1 MPEQTKNEPLSATEY
16 DIIEKALWEL
26 VKQYPKEQIDPD
38 VTAQYDELDDG
49 VSLAVLVDGGR
60 YKSHNVLGGFTAEVN
75 FRVAYKSNPKT
86 SPQRIN
92 SLAFVNRIVRW
103 LEGLKQD
110 DFPRLTDGRRIT
122 KITTYGA
129 VPYKDETGQDTSTV
143 YAAAASMEY
152 MKKEE
157 DPLL

>member
-1 MPEQTKNEPLSATEY
+1 MPEQTKIEPLSATEY

-38 VTAQYDELDDG
+38 VTAQYDELDAG

-60 YKSHNVLGGFTAEVN
+60 YTGHDIIGGFTAEVN

-92 SLAFVNRIVRW
+92 SQAFVGRIVRW
-103 LEGLKQD
+103 LESTNDL
-110 DFPRLTDGRRIT
+110 PLLTDNRIIT
-122 KITTYGA
+122 KITATNA
-129 VPYKDETGQDTSTV
+129 VPYKDETGQDKSIV
-143 YAAAASMEY
+143 YAAAATMEY
-152 MKKEE
+152 KKESTGW
-157 DPLL
+157 

>member
-1 MPEQTKNEPLSATEY
+1 MPEQTKIEPLSATEY

-26 VKQYPKEQIDPD
+26 VKQYPSDEEKGDPD
-38 VTAQYDELDDG
+38 VTAQYDELDAG

-75 FRVAYKSNPKT
+75 FRVAYKSNPNT

-92 SLAFVNRIVRW
+92 SLAFVGRIIRW

-110 DFPRLTDGRRIT
+110 DFPRLTNRRTIT

-152 MKKEE
+152 RR
-157 DPLL
+157 

>member
-1 MPEQTKNEPLSATEY
+1 MPEQTKIEPLSATEY

-38 VTAQYDELDDG
+38 VTAQYDELDAG

-92 SLAFVNRIVRW
+92 SQAFVGRIMRW
-103 LEGLKQD
+103 LENTKDL
-110 DFPRLTDGRRIT
+110 PLLTGGRVIT
-122 KITTYGA
+122 KITATNA
-129 VPYKDETGQDTSTV
+129 VPYKDDTGQDKSTV
-143 YAAAASMEY
+143 YVAAAVMEY
-152 MKKEE
+152 EA
-157 DPLL
+157 D

>member
-1 MPEQTKNEPLSATEY
+1 MPEQTKIEPLSATEY

-26 VKQYPKEQIDPD
+26 VKQYPSDEEKGDPD
-38 VTAQYDELDDG
+38 VTAQYDELDAG

-92 SLAFVNRIVRW
+92 SQAFVGRIMRW
-103 LEGLKQD
+103 LENTKDL
-110 DFPRLTDGRRIT
+110 PLLTDGRVIT
-122 KITTYGA
+122 NITATNA

-143 YAAAASMEY
+143 YVAAAVMEY
-152 MKKEE
+152 EK
-157 DPLL
+157 D